1 MVASVGCTMLKVL
14 IVDCD
19 ATVATLVTGTCS
31 SEVIVIFIGCDVTVA
46 TLVTGTSSS
55 DITVLLL

>member
-1 MVASVGCTMLKVL
+1 MLTVL

-19 ATVATLVTGTCS
+19 A
-31 SEVIVIFIGCDVTVA
+31 TVA

>member
-1 MVASVGCTMLKVL
+1 MLKVL